1 MILLELEI
9 EDYKQF
15 RGKHVFTPTQNGVI
29 GIIGSN
35 GAGKTTL
42 FEAIEWCLYQPREIK
57 SDEIPPRDA
66 QERKPR
72 VRIRFANP
80 HTGAT
85 WEIERTQKKTGA
97 SAEIRQIDDSGTSI
111 VATGSTTVSNYT
123 ATKLI
128 GLEHKAFVA
137 TFFTRQKELSF
148 FGALKP
154 TDRRREVGRLLG
166 LETIRN
172 AQELIAEERRA
183 KVATYQGNLAQYQAE
198 SGQRD
203 FDADRAAR
211 NEELTGVDQQITE
224 ISAELI
230 RADSAFKAANAARSE
245 LVERREATLRL
256 QEQLA
261 THRAAISSANSTIT
275 NANDELG
282 RLDKLESERPDLG
295 TVPHRFP
302 DLESCVAVLEADRER
317 HQKRAS
323 LIDQRD
329 QATAET
335 ASLQR
340 SAKSALATIQS
351 VPLRTA
357 SSLRRPIPSP
367 TSMRPSS
374 MPTPSTRRR
383 TDHADPGARSA
394 RQKSRLA
401 GGGARCET
409 HALSGPRP
417 DIEEKQATC
426 SQRVMWSTPRNCQRT
441 AR

>member
-172 AQELIAEERRA
+172 AQELIAEERRT
-183 KVATYQGNLAQYQAE
+183 KVTAYQGHLAQYQAE

-230 RADSAFKAANAARSE
+230 KADSAFKAANAARSE

-275 NANDELG
+275 NANDELE
-282 RLDKLESERPDLG
+282 RLDKLESERPDLSNRSAQ
-295 TVPHRFP
+295 VP
-302 DLESCVAVLEADRER
+302 DLESRVAVLEADRER

-335 ASLQR
+335 GRLQS
-340 SAKSALATIQS
+340 SATSALATIQS
-351 VPLRTA
+351 NAPHAR
-357 SSLRRPIPSP
+357 SLRESDPISRDRCRPRACGNAIDAEA
-367 TSMRPSS
+367 
-374 MPTPSTRRR
+374 
-383 TDHADPGARSA
+383 TDTLIRELEA
-394 RQKSRLA
+394 LA
-401 GGGARCET
+401 KEQDCGGGDRMRSSCV
-409 HALSGPRP
+409 SGPRRRYRGEAGN
-417 DIEEKQATC
+417 IACEG
-426 SQRVMWSTPRNCQRT
+426 
-441 AR
+441 

>member
-97 SAEIRQIDDSGTSI
+97 SAEIRQIDESGTSI

-172 AQELIAEERRA
+172 AQELIAEERQT

-211 NEELTGVDQQITE
+211 NEELTGVDQQLTD

-230 RADSAFKAANAARSE
+230 RAESEFKAANAARSR
-245 LVERREATLRL
+245 LVEQREATFRL
-256 QEQLA
+256 QEELA
-261 THRAAISSANSTIT
+261 THRAAISSANSTIA

-295 TVPHRFP
+295 PNPRRSLTY
-302 DLESCVAVLEADRER
+302 ESCVAVLEVDRER
-317 HQKRAS
+317 HQKRGS

-329 QATAET
+329 QATAEKLDC
-335 ASLQR
+335 SSPR
-340 SAKSALATIQS
+340 SR
-351 VPLRTA
+351 PWRR
-357 SSLRRPIPSP
+357 SSLCRIRLPPSGRLTHRR
-367 TSMRPSS
+367 
-374 MPTPSTRRR
+374 
-383 TDHADPGARSA
+383 H
-394 RQKSRLA
+394 
-401 GGGARCET
+401 RC
-409 HALSGPRP
+409 GP
-417 DIEEKQATC
+417 
-426 SQRVMWSTPRNCQRT
+426 
-441 AR
+441 

>member
-97 SAEIRQIDDSGTSI
+97 SAEIRQIDESGTSI

-245 LVERREATLRL
+245 LVEQREATLRPAR
-256 QEQLA
+256 A
-261 THRAAISSANSTIT
+261 TGHASGRYFQR
-275 NANDELG
+275 EL
-282 RLDKLESERPDLG
+282 DDHER
-295 TVPHRFP
+295 
-302 DLESCVAVLEADRER
+302 
-317 HQKRAS
+317 
-323 LIDQRD
+323 QR
-329 QATAET
+329 
-335 ASLQR
+335 
-340 SAKSALATIQS
+340 
-351 VPLRTA
+351 
-357 SSLRRPIPSP
+357 
-367 TSMRPSS
+367 
-374 MPTPSTRRR
+374 
-383 TDHADPGARSA
+383 
-394 RQKSRLA
+394 
-401 GGGARCET
+401 
-409 HALSGPRP
+409 
-417 DIEEKQATC
+417 
-426 SQRVMWSTPRNCQRT
+426 
-441 AR
+441 